1 MEAVKNGRTAL
12 DYGILGLYAF
22 CALEIEFLLILF
34 IEPYAFS
41 SVNDPTLYCCLHWG
55 LSALLQA
62 GAAAVLWIVGKRRY
76 AFDVF
81 SCHTRPQRRFL
92 LIALGLC
99 LLGIG
104 YNYLSCGEWMLAYK
118 LRVLTPVEF
127 VFQYLV
133 YLTKAALM
141 LFLIAFGQ
149 KAGEIKKHGSRAP
162 WGGFLAGALW
172 GLFQLL
178 TVQDLLTGIL
188 SCVVCVVY
196 GVVYLLV
203 NKNVRYAY
211 PLLVLMI
218 SL

>member
-1 MEAVKNGRTAL
+1 MEFVKKSRTAF
-12 DYGILGLYAF
+12 DYVVLGLYAF
-22 CALEIEFLLILF
+22 CALEIEFLLMLLV
-34 IEPYAFS
+34 EPYVFS
-41 SVNDPTLYCCLHWG
+41 SITDPTLYCCLHWG

-62 GAAAVLWIVGKRRY
+62 GAAAALWLIAKNSY
-76 AFDVF
+76 AFDLF
-81 SCHTRPQRRFL
+81 SYRASPQRRFL

-104 YNYLSCGEWMLAYK
+104 YNYLTCGEWLLAYK
-118 LRVLTPVEF
+118 LRALTPVEF
-127 VFQYLV
+127 IFQYLV
-133 YLTKAALM
+133 YLIRAALM
-141 LFLIAFGQ
+141 LLLIAFGQ

>member
-1 MEAVKNGRTAL
+1 MESVKKSRTAF
-12 DYGILGLYAF
+12 DYVVLGLYAF
-22 CALEIEFLLILF
+22 CALEIEFLLILLV
-34 IEPYAFS
+34 EPYVFS
-41 SVNDPTLYCCLHWG
+41 SISDPTLYCCLHWG

-62 GAAAVLWIVGKRRY
+62 GAAAGLWLIAKNSY
-76 AFDVF
+76 AFDLF
-81 SCHTRPQRRFL
+81 SYRTSPQRRFL

-104 YNYLSCGEWMLAYK
+104 YNYLTCGEWLLAYK

-127 VFQYLV
+127 IFQYLV
-133 YLTKAALM
+133 YLVRAALM
-141 LFLIAFGQ
+141 LLLIAFGQ

-172 GLFQLL
+172 GLFQML

-218 SL
+218 GL